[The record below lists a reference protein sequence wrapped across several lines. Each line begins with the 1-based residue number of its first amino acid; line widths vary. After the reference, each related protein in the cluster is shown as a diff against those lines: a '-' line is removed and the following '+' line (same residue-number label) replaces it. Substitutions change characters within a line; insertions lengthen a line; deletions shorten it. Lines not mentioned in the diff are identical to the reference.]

1 MTDIPPREGQP
12 LPADGV
18 AALLAE
24 LDELRCCKE
33 QLERALVSRAVID
46 QACGMVMALAPCTS
60 ESSWDLLVDVSQ
72 RCNIK
77 LRDVAASL
85 VATTRD
91 EALPAPVRQ
100 ELRQA
105 LRRLRRTNRG

>member
-1 MTDIPPREGQP
+1 MTAIPPREGQP
-12 LPADGV
+12 LSADGV

-24 LDELRCCKE
+24 LDELRCSKE

-85 VATTRD
+85 AATTKD
-91 EALPAPVRQ
+91 AALPAPVRQ

-105 LRRLRRTNRG
+105 LRRLRPTNRG